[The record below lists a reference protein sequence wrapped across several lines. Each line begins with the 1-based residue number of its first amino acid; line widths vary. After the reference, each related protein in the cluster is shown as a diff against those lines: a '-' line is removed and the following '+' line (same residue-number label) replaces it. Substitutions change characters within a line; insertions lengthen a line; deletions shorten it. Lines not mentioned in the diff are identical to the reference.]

1 MGKIRF
7 SPEGRQERDLL
18 EDMGR
23 RGLRRY
29 KRQLQMIDEPIHNG
43 ISCNES
49 DDIRRHPA
57 LGQIIT
63 TGFLGWI
70 FFLLPNSFRKSRFTP
85 T

>member
-29 KRQLQMIDEPIHNG
+29 KRQLQMIDNPVHNG
-43 ISCNES
+43 ILRDES
-49 DDIRRHPA
+49 DDLHRAAA
-57 LGQIIT
+57 LGT
-63 TGFLGWI
+63 DRDL
-70 FFLLPNSFRKSRFTP
+70 
-85 T
+85 